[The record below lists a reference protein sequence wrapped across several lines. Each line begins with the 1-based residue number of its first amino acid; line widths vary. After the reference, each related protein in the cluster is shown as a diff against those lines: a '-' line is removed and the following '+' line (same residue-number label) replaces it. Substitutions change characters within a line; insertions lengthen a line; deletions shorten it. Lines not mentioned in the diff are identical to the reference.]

1 MPYSSIDNILKNVLD
16 TGITNKF
23 FWNHRK
29 TFSFKDGVF
38 YSYQEPI
45 GFLHNGLLLVL
56 LKAKNLG
63 GEYFSQTTSTHN
75 NKLYRYGKDKGIL
88 INTLKP
94 KYENFTS
101 EKEILCPITYELIT
115 EGYKTDCNHYFRKDA
130 LLEWLKKK
138 GIVLYVEH

>member
-63 GEYFSQTTSTHN
+63 PLQ
-75 NKLYRYGKDKGIL
+75 L
-88 INTLKP
+88 IIINYIDT
-94 KYENFTS
+94 
-101 EKEILCPITYELIT
+101 EKIKE
-115 EGYKTDCNHYFRKDA
+115 F
-130 LLEWLKKK
+130 
-138 GIVLYVEH
+138 